1 MKTKSLFIILAAVMV
16 SELFF
21 SCSKKE
27 ESYKVTI
34 KVFSDNPCVP
44 VRLEGYKTH
53 YSTIMR
59 FRWDK
64 EFILTRDNLR
74 NYDGIIEMKAECVE
88 DKDKDDTLLRI
99 EFWVDGELRK
109 QKERNGY
116 VHLTMIL

>member
-1 MKTKSLFIILAAVMV
+1 MKTKSLFIILATVMV
-16 SELFF
+16 CGLFF

-27 ESYKVTI
+27 KSHKVTI

-44 VRLEGYKTH
+44 VSLNGYKTH

-64 EFILTRDNLR
+64 EFIVPPEES
-74 NYDGIIEMKAECVE
+74 YIEMKAECVE

-109 QKERNGY
+109 EKERHGY
-116 VHLTMIL
+116 VHLTMKL